1 MARVGGADVVTEH
14 GWLDTRGG
22 VVACHLT
29 RPVEQVPERGVALLL
44 PPVGY
49 PYWSAYST
57 VRHLAEALAA
67 AGVTS
72 LRIDHPGTGNS
83 PGAGWE
89 ARLDTWQE
97 AASAAADLVRASSTA
112 PLTILG
118 LQLGA
123 TLALGAR
130 RHGDHVVL
138 WEPVL
143 VGRSFA
149 RSLRLM
155 GQHAPEDGPLA
166 GGLTVGGSA
175 FSTALLDDLRTL
187 TTEGR
192 APDDAVVVVPE
203 GDRTAA
209 DRLARQG
216 TAVEVVE
223 VPHPSPLEVP
233 AEEAVVPVPTVTAVV
248 EAVLRRLDAASPGL
262 TRGKGPDP
270 TPVPLLPTSTTPDGA
285 TQRHVRLTSRGL
297 VGLLGTPD
305 GRTPEDPGTVV
316 VFLNSGSEMNAGPG
330 RAWVEYAESLA
341 AAGFSTLRL
350 DWSGWGESPD
360 GGHAPGRPYDAHG
373 AEETREV
380 LRELGARGARVVL
393 VGLCAGAWIALDVAR
408 GRRPGHAGP
417 EGSGLEA
424 LAGVVALN
432 PQLYWRPGDPVEAL
446 ISTTIERRTPD
457 RVREER
463 GRRWRVWSLL
473 DALGLPGREGRWL
486 RDLGRSGVPVLMLFA
501 EGDEGLGFLRT
512 RLGRRLRRTL
522 AHGGLE
528 VVEVPGIDH
537 SMHRSWLREPFH
549 AEIVR
554 MAERVSGRVAGRVPG
569 RVGSR

>member
-1 MARVGGADVVTEH
+1 MSRVSGAEVVTEH
-14 GWLDTRGG
+14 GWLDTRAG

-29 RPVEQVPERGVALLL
+29 RPAADVGERGVALLL

-49 PYWSAYST
+49 PYWSAYAT
-57 VRHLAEALAA
+57 VRGLAEALAG
-67 AGVTS
+67 AGVTA

-83 PGAGWE
+83 PGNGWE
-89 ARLDTWQE
+89 ARLETWQE
-97 AASAAADLVRASSTA
+97 AAAATADLVRPSSSA
-112 PLTILG
+112 PLTIVG

-123 TLALGAR
+123 TLAMGAHR
-130 RHGDHVVL
+130 PGDHLVL

-143 VGRSFA
+143 AGRAFA

-175 FSTALLDDLRTL
+175 FSTGLLEDLRTL
-187 TTEGR
+187 TIEGR
-192 APDDAVVVVPE
+192 APDDAVVVVPR
-203 GDRTAA
+203 GDRSTA

-216 TAVEVVE
+216 TTVEVVE
-223 VPHPSPLEVP
+223 VAHPSPLEVP
-233 AEEAVVPVPTVTAVV
+233 AEEAEVPVATVTAVV
-248 EAVLRRLDAASPGL
+248 DAVLHRLDLTPPGAVVDDGAAG
-262 TRGKGPDP
+262 P
-270 TPVPLLPTSTTPDGA
+270 TPVPLRPTWTTADG
-285 TQRHVRLTSRGL
+285 TTHQHVRLTSRGL

-305 GRTPEDPGTVV
+305 GRTADDLGTVV

-330 RAWVEYAESLA
+330 RAWVEYAESLN
-341 AAGFSTLRL
+341 AAGVSTLRL

-373 AEETREV
+373 SQETREV
-380 LRELGARGARVVL
+380 VHELGSRGARVVL

-408 GRRPGHAGP
+408 FRRAGRAGP
-417 EGSGLEA
+417 EGPEGPGGLDA

-446 ISTTIERRTPD
+446 ITTTIERRTPD

-463 GRRWRVWSLL
+463 GRRWGVWSLL

-501 EGDEGLGFLRT
+501 EGDEGLRFLRT
-512 RLGRRLRRTL
+512 RLARRLRRTL

-528 VVEVPGIDH
+528 VVEVPEIDH

-549 AEIVR
+549 AEIAR
-554 MAERVSGRVAGRVPG
+554 MAGRVDA
-569 RVGSR
+569 R